1 MIKQPVVVY
10 AVTSAISANTFGVHQ
25 IQALAAHGYQVHL
38 VCGEGVV
45 HKELEVYCTE
55 IHIFRQLKRNISLW
69 GDFVSL
75 VKFFLLLKR
84 IKPNIMIYST
94 PKASLLASIASFLLS
109 INVRVY
115 QIWGLRW
122 QNFRGLKL
130 KLFVFIEEMIIKLST
145 NSTSVSNSIKRFL
158 DKKITNNSI
167 VVLAEGSTVGVNID
181 YFFFVPNSN
190 QKNKSFKI
198 GYAGRITS
206 EKGIE
211 KLLRLFQSISPEAK
225 ELELELELELIGDV
239 DGSPEYLSKFQESIG
254 HCRNINWMSGLGQ
267 QELGIKMQSWDLQV
281 FLSER
286 EGLGNVIL
294 EAGACGVPTFCWDMP
309 GTIDAIPPK
318 MKNFLIDFG
327 DIDTM
332 RNSIVEYIKQPLT
345 IGERDKLSQ
354 WYVQNF
360 EQRKILQSFTNY
372 INGLLGGLV
381 EK

>member
-1 MIKQPVVVY
+1 MSKQPVVVY
-10 AVTSAISANTFGVHQ
+10 AVTSAISANTFGIYQ
-25 IQALAAHGYQVHL
+25 IQALVAQGYQVHL

-45 HKELEVYCTE
+45 KKELEAYCTE
-55 IHIFRQLKRNISLW
+55 IHIFRQLKRNISLCS
-69 GDFVSL
+69 DFVSL
-75 VKFFLLLKR
+75 MKFFLLLKK

-122 QNFRGLKL
+122 QNFQGFRL
-130 KLFVFIEEMIIKLST
+130 KLFLSIEKIILKLST
-145 NSTSVSNSIKRFL
+145 NSTSVSNSVKRFL
-158 DKKITNNSI
+158 DKKIANNSI
-167 VVLAEGSTVGVNID
+167 VVLADGSTVGININ
-181 YFFFVPNSN
+181 YFFFAPNSN

-211 KLLRLFQSISPEAK
+211 KLLRLFKSISLGAK
-225 ELELELELELIGDV
+225 ELELELIGDV

-254 HCRNINWMSGLGQ
+254 HCRNINWISGLGQ

-309 GTIDAIPPK
+309 GTIDAIPPR

-327 DIDTM
+327 DINTM
-332 RNSIVEYIKQPLT
+332 RNSIIEYIKQPLT
-345 IGERDKLSQ
+345 LGERDKLSQ
-354 WYVQNF
+354 WYIQNF
-360 EQRKILQSFTNY
+360 EQRKVLQSFTNY